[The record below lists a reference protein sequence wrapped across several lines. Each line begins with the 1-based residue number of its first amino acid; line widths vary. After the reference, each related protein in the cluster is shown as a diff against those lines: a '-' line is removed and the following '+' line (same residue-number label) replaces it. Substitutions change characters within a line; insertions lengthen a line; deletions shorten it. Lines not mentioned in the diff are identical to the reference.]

1 MTEQD
6 RQKAAAAAA
15 AVAEVRPGMVVG
27 LGTGSTAAFMID
39 LLAER
44 VRAGLSILAIPTSER
59 SAAQARRTGIPLTD
73 FATHPEIDVT
83 IDGAD
88 QVELGTLNLIKGM
101 GGALLR
107 EKIVADCSK
116 RLLIMVDATKLAERL
131 ALPVPVEVVRFGW
144 KATAHKIAHLGG
156 KAALRRD
163 AAGATYATDGNNA
176 ILDCD
181 FGPIADPASL
191 ERALREIVGV
201 VETGLFIGRASA
213 VLVAGPE
220 GVRRLERT

>member
-15 AVAEVRPGMVVG
+15 AVADVQPGMVVG

-44 VRAGLSILAIPTSER
+44 VRAGLSILAVPTSER

-73 FATHPEIDVT
+73 FVTHPEIDIT

-116 RLLIMVDATKLAERL
+116 RLLIMVDATKLADRL
-131 ALPVPVEVVRFGW
+131 ALPIPVEVVRFGW
-144 KATAHKIAHLGG
+144 EATAHKITRLGG
-156 KAALRRD
+156 RPVLRR
-163 AAGATYATDGNNA
+163 GADGGAYATDGGNA

-181 FGPIADPASL
+181 FGAIAEPAAL
-191 ERALREIVGV
+191 ERQLRKSSAWSRPGCSSAAPTRSWWPVP
-201 VETGLFIGRASA
+201 TGCGD
-213 VLVAGPE
+213 
-220 GVRRLERT
+220 

>member
-59 SAAQARRTGIPLTD
+59 SDAQARRTGIPLTD
-73 FATHPEIDVT
+73 FATHPEIDIT

-107 EKIVADCSK
+107 EKIVADASK
-116 RLLIMVDATKLAERL
+116 RLLIMVDATKLADRL

-144 KATAHKIAHLGG
+144 EATAHKITRLGAR
-156 KAALRRD
+156 AARRLGPD
-163 AAGATYATDGNNA
+163 GAVYATDGGNA

-181 FGPIADPASL
+181 FGSIAEPAAL
-191 ERALREIVGV
+191 ERHLREIVGV

-213 VLVAGPE
+213 VLVAGAD
-220 GVRRLERT
+220 GVRRLTRS